1 MEILAVTIYY
11 FAQAITYLIFG
22 RAMMS
27 WFIRDPRNPI
37 MGFLIAVTEPILSPV
52 RNLLFK
58 LKIGGNM
65 IDFSPIVALILV
77 QLVAEALIRLVYMI

>member
-1 MEILAVTIYY
+1 
-11 FAQAITYLIFG
+11 
-22 RAMMS
+22 MS

-37 MGFLIAVTEPILSPV
+37 MGLLIALTEPILSPV

-77 QLVAEALIRLVYMI
+77 QLVSEALIRLITMI

>member
-1 MEILAVTIYY
+1 MLELKVAIYY
-11 FAQAITYLIFG
+11 FLQVILYLIFG
-22 RAMMS
+22 RAILS

-37 MGFLIAVTEPILSPV
+37 MKFLIQITEPILSPI

-65 IDFSPIVALILV
+65 VDFSPLVALILLQV
-77 QLVAEALIRLVYMI
+77 LMGIVLSL